1 MAPDTAAGARAPSE
15 SSPAL
20 EEAAGARAR
29 MLAQRYAGI
38 SGAELLAAMIGRE
51 FPGEITLVS
60 SFGAEAAVLLHMA
73 ARIDPSIPVTFVD
86 TGRLF
91 PATLQYRDRLIER
104 FGLGNVRTVGPSV
117 ARVGGPDGDGELWRR
132 DPDLCCFLRKI
143 EPLSRAL
150 EGFAAWITGRKAYQG
165 GARSLLEPVEALDG
179 RVKINPLARWSPSE
193 IKTYFEVH
201 DLPRHPLEA
210 EGFPSIGCMPC
221 TGRVA
226 PGEHVR
232 AGRWRGQDKDECGIH
247 FGVDGVTRTADAQ
260 P

>member
-1 MAPDTAAGARAPSE
+1 MSRNAALGVRAPAE
-15 SSPAL
+15 SNPPL
-20 EEAAGARAR
+20 EEAAEARAR
-29 MLAQRYAGI
+29 ILAQRYDGV
-38 SGAELLAAMIGRE
+38 SGAELLAAMIERE

-73 ARIDPSIPVTFVD
+73 ARIDPSVPVTFVD

-91 PATLQYRDRLIER
+91 PATLQYRDRLIEH

-132 DPDLCCFLRKI
+132 DPDLCCFLRKV

-150 EGFAAWITGRKAYQG
+150 EGFGAWITGRKAYQG
-165 GARSLLEPVEALDG
+165 GARHNLVPVEALDG

-193 IKTYFEVH
+193 IKSYFEVH

-210 EGFPSIGCMPC
+210 EGFRSIGCMPC
-221 TGRVA
+221 TDRVA

-232 AGRWRGQDKDECGIH
+232 AGRWRDQDKEECGIH
-247 FGVDGVTRTADAQ
+247 FGPNGAARNTA

>member
-1 MAPDTAAGARAPSE
+1 MSRNAALGVRAPSE
-15 SSPAL
+15 SNPPL
-20 EEAAGARAR
+20 EEAAEARAR
-29 MLAQRYAGI
+29 ILAQRYDGV
-38 SGAELLAAMIGRE
+38 SGAELLAAMIERE

-91 PATLQYRDRLIER
+91 PATLKYRDQLVEY
-104 FGLGNVRTVGPSV
+104 FGLNEVRTVSPDV

-132 DPDLCCFLRKI
+132 DPDLCCFLRKV

-165 GARSLLEPVEALDG
+165 GMRHNLQPVEAFEG
-179 RVKINPLARWSPSE
+179 RIKINPLARWSPSE
-193 IKTYFEVH
+193 IKTYFEAH
-201 DLPRHPLEA
+201 GLPRHPLEA

-221 TGRVA
+221 TDRVA

-247 FGVDGVTRTADAQ
+247 FDADGVQRGA
-260 P
+260 

>member
-1 MAPDTAAGARAPSE
+1 MSRNAALGVRAPAE
-15 SSPAL
+15 SNPPL
-20 EEAAGARAR
+20 EEAAEARAR
-29 MLAQRYAGI
+29 ILAQRYDGV
-38 SGAELLAAMIGRE
+38 SGAELLAAMIERE

-91 PATLQYRDRLIER
+91 PATLKYRDQLVEY
-104 FGLGNVRTVGPSV
+104 FGLNEVRTVSPSV

-132 DPDLCCFLRKI
+132 DPDLCCFLRKV
-143 EPLSRAL
+143 EPLSQAL

-165 GARSLLEPVEALDG
+165 GMRHNLQPVEAFEG
-179 RVKINPLARWSPSE
+179 RIKINPLARWSPSE
-193 IKTYFEVH
+193 IKTYFEAH
-201 DLPRHPLEA
+201 NLPRHPLEA
-210 EGFPSIGCMPC
+210 AGFPSIGCMPC
-221 TGRVA
+221 TDRVA

-247 FGVDGVTRTADAQ
+247 FDADGVQRGA
-260 P
+260 